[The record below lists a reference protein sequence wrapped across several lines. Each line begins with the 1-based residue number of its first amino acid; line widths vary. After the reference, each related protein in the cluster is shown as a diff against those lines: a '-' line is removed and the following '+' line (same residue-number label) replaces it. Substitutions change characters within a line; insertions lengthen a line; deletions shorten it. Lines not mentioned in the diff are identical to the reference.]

1 MEPIF
6 LISVCVSAIF
16 TEIITSVG
24 GANVYHVFTC
34 AASCAE
40 HLTFSISFNPHNNLG
55 GWFHHYFRFSDKK
68 SGLREAM

>member
-6 LISVCVSAIF
+6 LISVRVSAIF

-24 GANVYHVFTC
+24 ANVYHVFTC
-34 AASCAE
+34 AAPCAE
-40 HLTFSISFNPHNNLG
+40 RLTFSISFNSHNNLS